1 MGQPANPGLLG
12 KWLLKLSGTVYCYQ
26 SYLCVC
32 NGPAGGVFVCVCWRY
47 HGNSKLHASILT
59 KLCL

>member
-26 SYLCVC
+26 SCLCVC
-32 NGPAGGVFVCVCWRY
+32 NGQAGGVFVCV
-47 HGNSKLHASILT
+47 LPQ
-59 KLCL
+59 